1 MQKHTFPSKYK
12 RSKQLIN
19 AKSEEGMTMVIAL
32 LMGTVLLAGT
42 TGLMVRQIMA
52 RKLGASE
59 SYQQMAESA
68 ALNGLNR
75 IISDINRDDRN
86 NYTGFLLSLN
96 NSEGQWGWAKP
107 NTDDYELVELCT
119 PVTKYTKAYP
129 AQTESQ
135 APNVLISEGDM
146 RNDGGSNDIQVA
158 YRLRSYNTT
167 ATAGNGEG
175 TFYIEGIVSRGDT
188 VMARALLRRSLYVS
202 SKVAGAGDWSVM
214 SGHNLRLNDTEIN
227 GPGNIFYLTNTPS
240 NYLSTQY
247 ASSCSDSALL
257 ADVSS
262 TNDELAG
269 KSLDNQVWPININTT
284 RRGVSGMPPSNLF
297 EKDRVNDTT
306 RGSGGNTIRMW
317 SFDDSAPAPDDRDG
331 DGQNDVEENGIT
343 EILYPA
349 LPCGEAVCV
358 RDADKTD
365 TGDYGITT
373 DTGDFR
379 TAAREG
385 INISPE
391 DSTIT
396 LKTDVLCGQS
406 NQFDCHVY
414 LDHINLNNTKLHI
427 ETTDTR
433 SVVLHLD
440 QPVAYPNDPKFSRAI
455 TLSGSA
461 KLCSVNPGSTNCNG
475 NPEQLVIMASGGSA
489 PADACNTK
497 VRSLSF
503 KDGNLPYAL
512 LYLPTGTIRP
522 NNATLSGLAWA
533 SSICV
538 VDENN
543 NPSSFT
549 LNTSQS
555 GIPIVQRANDNWG
568 WLSRFNYP
576 GYGRMVTRAI
586 RGTSLDTFERW

>member
-1 MQKHTFPSKYK
+1 MKKLTFPSKYK
-12 RSKQLIN
+12 KSNQLTT

-107 NTDDYELVELCT
+107 NTNNYEIVELCT
-119 PVTKYTKAYP
+119 PVTKYIRAYP
-129 AQTESQ
+129 AQTESE
-135 APNVLISEGDM
+135 APKVLINNENM
-146 RNDGGSNDIQVA
+146 RNDGGNNDIQVA

-175 TFYIEGIVSRGDT
+175 TFYIEGIVSRGET

-214 SGHNLRLNDTEIN
+214 SGHNLRLNNTEIN

-240 NYLSTQY
+240 NYLATQY
-247 ASSCSDSALL
+247 ASGCSDSALL

-262 TNDELAG
+262 SNTGLAG
-269 KSLDNQVWPININTT
+269 KSLDNQVWPININVSK
-284 RRGVSGMPPSNLF
+284 RGVSGMPPANLF

-317 SFDDSAPAPDDRDG
+317 SFDDSPPTPGDRDG
-331 DGQNDVEENGIT
+331 DGAMDLKTDGT
-343 EILYPA
+343 PILYPA
-349 LPCGEAVCV
+349 LPCSEAVCV
-358 RDADKTD
+358 RDADETQ
-365 TGDYGITT
+365 TGDYGIT
-373 DTGDFR
+373 DSGDFR
-379 TAAREG
+379 TLEEEG
-385 INISPE
+385 INIDPDGSV
-391 DSTIT
+391 IT
-396 LKTDVLCGQS
+396 LKTDILCNQS
-406 NQFDCHVY
+406 NQFDCHLY
-414 LDHINLNNTKLHI
+414 LDHVNLSNKKIHI
-427 ETTDTR
+427 ETNDSR
-433 SVVLHLD
+433 SVVLHLE
-440 QPVAYPNDPKFSRAI
+440 QPVAYPNDPNFSRAI

-461 KLCSVNPGSTNCNG
+461 KLCSVNPGSTTCNG
-475 NPEQLVIMASGGSA
+475 KPEQLVIMASGGSA

-503 KDGNLPYAL
+503 KDDNLPYAL

>member
-1 MQKHTFPSKYK
+1 MKNLTFPSKYK
-12 RSKQLIN
+12 KSNQLTT

-107 NTDDYELVELCT
+107 NTDEYELVELCT

-135 APNVLISEGDM
+135 APNVLISDGNI
-146 RNDGGSNDIQVA
+146 RNDGGNNDIQVS

-167 ATAGNGEG
+167 ATGGNGEG

-240 NYLSTQY
+240 NYLATQY
-247 ASSCSDSALL
+247 ASGCGDSALL

-269 KSLDNQVWPININTT
+269 KGLDNQVWPININTT

-297 EKDRVNDTT
+297 EKDPVKDTT
-306 RGSGGNTIRMW
+306 TSRGKIRMW
-317 SFDDSAPAPDDRDG
+317 SFDDSAPAPGDRDG
-331 DGQNDVEENGIT
+331 DGAIDLKADGT
-343 EILYPA
+343 PILYPA
-349 LPCGEAVCV
+349 LPCGEKVCV
-358 RDADKTD
+358 RDADQTD
-365 TGDYGITT
+365 TGDYGIT
-373 DTGDFR
+373 DSGDFR
-379 TAAREG
+379 TLEEEG
-385 INISPE
+385 INIDPDGSV
-391 DSTIT
+391 IT
-396 LKTDVLCGQS
+396 LKTNILCNQS

-414 LDHINLNNTKLHI
+414 LDHVNLSNKKIYI
-427 ETTDTR
+427 ETNDSR
-433 SVVLHLD
+433 SVVLHLE
-440 QPVAYPNDPKFSRAI
+440 QPVAYPNDPNFSRAI
-455 TLSGSA
+455 TLSGAA
-461 KLCSVNPGSTNCNG
+461 KLCSVNPGSTTCNG

-489 PADACNTK
+489 PADACNTT

-503 KDGNLPYAL
+503 KDDNLPYAL

-543 NPSSFT
+543 EPATFT

>member
-1 MQKHTFPSKYK
+1 MKNHTFPNKY
-12 RSKQLIN
+12 RNSNQSTT

-75 IISDINRDDRN
+75 IISDLNRDDRN
-86 NYTGFLLSLN
+86 NYTGFLLALN

-129 AQTESQ
+129 AQTESE
-135 APNVLISEGDM
+135 APNVLISNGNM
-146 RNDGGSNDIQVA
+146 RNDGGNNDIQVA

-175 TFYIEGIVSRGDT
+175 TFYIEGIVSRGEA

-202 SKVAGAGDWSVM
+202 SKVAGAGDWGVM
-214 SGHNLRLNDTEIN
+214 SGHNLRLNNTEIN

-240 NYLSTQY
+240 NYLATQY
-247 ASSCSDSALL
+247 ASGCSDSALL

-262 TNDELAG
+262 SNTALAG
-269 KSLDNQVWPININTT
+269 KSLDNQVWPININVSK
-284 RRGVSGMPPSNLF
+284 RGVSGMPPSNLF

-306 RGSGGNTIRMW
+306 RGSGGSTIRMW
-317 SFDDSAPAPDDRDG
+317 SFDDSAPEEGDQDG
-331 DGQNDVEENGIT
+331 DGAIDLKADGT
-343 EILYPA
+343 PILYPA
-349 LPCGEAVCV
+349 LPCGESVCV
-358 RDADKTD
+358 RDADETD
-365 TGDYGITT
+365 TDDYGITGS
-373 DTGDFR
+373 GDFR
-379 TAAREG
+379 TLEEEG
-385 INISPE
+385 ININSE

-396 LKTDVLCGQS
+396 LKKDILCSQS

-414 LDHINLNNTKLHI
+414 LDHVNLSNKKILI

-433 SVVLHLD
+433 SVVLHLE
-440 QPVAYPNDPKFSRAI
+440 QPVAYPEDPKFSRAI
-455 TLSGSA
+455 TLSGAA
-461 KLCSVNPGSTNCNG
+461 KLCSVNPDSTTCNG
-475 NPEQLVIMASGGSA
+475 KPEQLVIMASSGSA
-489 PADACNTK
+489 PTDSCNTK

-503 KDGNLPYAL
+503 KDANLPYAL

-555 GIPIVQRANDNWG
+555 GIPIVQRANENWG

>member
-1 MQKHTFPSKYK
+1 MQKRTFPSKYK
-12 RSKQLIN
+12 RSNQLTT

-75 IISDINRDDRN
+75 IISDLNRDDRN

-96 NSEGQWGWAKP
+96 NSEGQWGWGKP
-107 NTDDYELVELCT
+107 NTDDFELVELCT

-129 AQTESQ
+129 AQTTLE
-135 APNVLISEGDM
+135 APSVLISNGNM
-146 RNDGGSNDIQVA
+146 RTDGGNNDIQVA

-175 TFYIEGIVSRGDT
+175 TFYIEGIVSRGET

-214 SGHNLRLNDTEIN
+214 SGHNLRLNNTEIN

-240 NYLSTQY
+240 SYLATQY
-247 ASSCSDSALL
+247 ASGCSDSALL

-262 TNDELAG
+262 SNSELAG
-269 KSLDNQVWPININTT
+269 KSLDNQVWPINIDTT

-297 EKDRVNDTT
+297 EKDPVKDITKK
-306 RGSGGNTIRMW
+306 RGKIRMW
-317 SFDDSAPAPDDRDG
+317 SFDDRAPAPGDRDG
-331 DGQNDVEENGIT
+331 DGLNDVEENGIT
-343 EILYPA
+343 EIQYPA

-358 RDADKTD
+358 RDADETE
-365 TGDYGITT
+365 TGDYGIT
-373 DTGDFR
+373 DSGDFR
-379 TAAREG
+379 TLEEEG
-385 INISPE
+385 INIDPDGSV
-391 DSTIT
+391 IT
-396 LKTDVLCGQS
+396 LKTDILCHQS

-414 LDHINLNNTKLHI
+414 LDHVNLTNKKLLI

-433 SVVLHLD
+433 SVVLHLE
-440 QPVAYPNDPKFSRAI
+440 QPVAYPNDPNFSRAI

-461 KLCSVNPGSTNCNG
+461 KLCSVNPGSTTCNG
-475 NPEQLVIMASGGSA
+475 NPEQLVIMASSGAA
-489 PADACNTK
+489 PEDACNTT

-503 KDGNLPYAL
+503 KDDNLPYAL

-522 NNATLSGLAWA
+522 NNANLSGLAWA

-555 GIPIVQRANDNWG
+555 GIPVVQRANDNWG

>member
-1 MQKHTFPSKYK
+1 
-12 RSKQLIN
+12 
-19 AKSEEGMTMVIAL
+19 
-32 LMGTVLLAGT
+32 
-42 TGLMVRQIMA
+42 
-52 RKLGASE
+52 
-59 SYQQMAESA
+59 
-68 ALNGLNR
+68 
-75 IISDINRDDRN
+75 
-86 NYTGFLLSLN
+86 
-96 NSEGQWGWAKP
+96 
-107 NTDDYELVELCT
+107 
-119 PVTKYTKAYP
+119 
-129 AQTESQ
+129 
-135 APNVLISEGDM
+135 
-146 RNDGGSNDIQVA
+146 
-158 YRLRSYNTT
+158 
-167 ATAGNGEG
+167 
-175 TFYIEGIVSRGDT
+175 
-188 VMARALLRRSLYVS
+188 
-202 SKVAGAGDWSVM
+202 M

-240 NYLSTQY
+240 NYLATQY
-247 ASSCSDSALL
+247 ASGCSDSALL

-262 TNDELAG
+262 SNTELAG

-297 EKDRVNDTT
+297 EKDPIKDTT
-306 RGSGGNTIRMW
+306 TGSGGNTIRMW
-317 SFDDSAPAPDDRDG
+317 SFDDSAPAPGDRDG
-331 DGQNDVEENGIT
+331 DGQNDVKEDGIT
-343 EILYPA
+343 EVLYPA

-358 RDADKTD
+358 RDADET
-365 TGDYGITT
+365 TIGDYGIT
-373 DTGDFR
+373 DSGDFR
-379 TAAREG
+379 TLEEEG
-385 INISPE
+385 ININPE

-396 LKTDVLCGQS
+396 LKTDILCNQS

-414 LDHINLNNTKLHI
+414 LDHINLTNKKLLI

-433 SVVLHLD
+433 SIVLHLD
-440 QPVAYPNDPKFSRAI
+440 QPVAYPNDPNFSRAI

-461 KLCSVNPGSTNCNG
+461 KLCSVNPGGTTCNG
-475 NPEQLVIMASGGSA
+475 KPEQLVIMASGGAA
-489 PADACNTK
+489 PADSCNTK

-503 KDGNLPYAL
+503 EDANLPYAL

-522 NNATLSGLAWA
+522 NNATLNGLAWA

>member
-1 MQKHTFPSKYK
+1 MKNHTFPTTYK
-12 RSKQLIN
+12 ASNQRSIASGEK
-19 AKSEEGMTMVIAL
+19 GMTMVIAL
-32 LMGTVLLAGT
+32 LMGTVLVAGG
-42 TGLMVRQIMA
+42 TGLMMRQIMA

-75 IISDINRDDRN
+75 IISDINRDDRD

-96 NSEGQWGWAKP
+96 NSKGQWGWSSP
-107 NTDDYELVELCT
+107 NSDNFELVELCT
-119 PVTKYTKAYP
+119 PVNTFTKAYP
-129 AQTESQ
+129 AQTEAE
-135 APNVLISEGDM
+135 APEILISNGNM
-146 RNDGGSNDIQVA
+146 RIDGGSKDVQVA

-167 ATAGNGEG
+167 AAAGNGEG
-175 TFYIEGIVSRGDT
+175 TFYIEGIVSRGET

-202 SKVAGAGDWSVM
+202 SKVAGAGDWGVM
-214 SGHNLRLNDTEIN
+214 SGHNLRLNETEIN
-227 GPGNIFYLTNTPS
+227 GPGNIFYLTNTPG
-240 NYLSTQY
+240 NYLATQY
-247 ASSCSDSALL
+247 ASGCSDSALL
-257 ADVSS
+257 ADVGSS
-262 TNDELAG
+262 NNSLAG
-269 KSLDNQVWPININTT
+269 KSLDNQVWPININDKK
-284 RRGVSGMPPSNLF
+284 RGVSGMPPANLF
-297 EKDRVNDTT
+297 EKEPANDTT
-306 RGSGGNTIRMW
+306 NESGGTTIRMW
-317 SFDDSAPAPDDRDG
+317 SFDDSAPAPADRDG
-331 DGQNDVEENGIT
+331 DGMNDLQADGIT
-343 EILYPA
+343 PILYPA

-365 TGDYGITT
+365 IGDYGNTNS
-373 DTGDFR
+373 GVFR
-379 TAAREG
+379 TSEEEG
-385 INISPE
+385 ISINPAS
-391 DSTIT
+391 STIT
-396 LKTDVLCGQS
+396 LSTNILCKQS

-414 LDHINLNNTKLHI
+414 LDHINLSNKQLHI

-433 SVVLHLD
+433 SIVLHLE
-440 QPVAYPNDPKFSRAI
+440 QPIAYPSDPKITRAI

-461 KLCSVNPGSTNCNG
+461 KICSVNPGSSTCNG
-475 NPEQLVIMASGGSA
+475 NPEQLVIMASSGEA
-489 PADACNTK
+489 PTDSCNTK

-503 KDGNLPYAL
+503 TDTNLPYAL

-549 LNTSQS
+549 LNTNQS
-555 GIPIVQRANDNWG
+555 GIPIVQRVNDNWG
-568 WLSRFNYP
+568 WLNRFNYP

>member
-1 MQKHTFPSKYK
+1 MSKNTFPSNYK
-12 RSKQLIN
+12 RSNQLTT

-119 PVTKYTKAYP
+119 PVNKYTKAYP
-129 AQTESQ
+129 AQTETE
-135 APNVLISEGDM
+135 APNILISDGNM
-146 RNDGGSNDIQVA
+146 RNDGGRNDIQVA

-175 TFYIEGIVSRGDT
+175 TFYIEGIVSRGET

-240 NYLSTQY
+240 NYLATQY
-247 ASSCSDSALL
+247 ASGCGDSALL

-297 EKDRVNDTT
+297 EKDPVKDTT
-306 RGSGGNTIRMW
+306 TSRGKIRMW
-317 SFDDSAPAPDDRDG
+317 SFDDSAPAPGDRDG
-331 DGQNDVEENGIT
+331 DGAIDLKTDGT
-343 EILYPA
+343 PFLYPA
-349 LPCGEAVCV
+349 LPCGEKVCV
-358 RDADKTD
+358 RDADQTD
-365 TGDYGITT
+365 TGDYGIT
-373 DTGDFR
+373 DSGDFR
-379 TAAREG
+379 TLEEEG
-385 INISPE
+385 INIDPDGSV
-391 DSTIT
+391 IT
-396 LKTDVLCGQS
+396 LKTDILCNQS

-414 LDHINLNNTKLHI
+414 LDHVNLSNKKIHI
-427 ETTDTR
+427 ETNDSR
-433 SVVLHLD
+433 SVVLHLE
-440 QPVAYPNDPKFSRAI
+440 QPVAYPNDPNFSRAI
-455 TLSGSA
+455 TLSGAA
-461 KLCSVNPGSTNCNG
+461 KLCSVNPGSTTCNG

-489 PADACNTK
+489 PADACNTT

-503 KDGNLPYAL
+503 KDDNLPYAL

-543 NPSSFT
+543 EPATFT

>member
-12 RSKQLIN
+12 RSKQLST
-19 AKSEEGMTMVIAL
+19 AKGEEGMTMVIAL

-119 PVTKYTKAYP
+119 PVNKYTKAYP
-129 AQTESQ
+129 AQTTSE
-135 APNVLISEGDM
+135 APSVLISNDNM

-175 TFYIEGIVSRGDT
+175 TFYIEGIVSHGET
-188 VMARALLRRSLYVS
+188 VVARALLRRSLYVS

-214 SGHNLRLNDTEIN
+214 SGHNLRLNNTEIN

-240 NYLSTQY
+240 NYLASQY
-247 ASSCSDSALL
+247 ASGCSDSTLL

-262 TNDELAG
+262 SNAELAG
-269 KSLDNQVWPININTT
+269 EKLDNQVWPININVSK
-284 RRGVSGMPPSNLF
+284 RGVSGMPPSNLF

-306 RGSGGNTIRMW
+306 RGSGGSTIRMW
-317 SFDDSAPAPDDRDG
+317 SFDDSAPAPADRDG
-331 DGQNDVEENGIT
+331 DGLNDVEDDGIT

-349 LPCGEAVCV
+349 LPCGETVCV
-358 RDADKTD
+358 RDADETN
-365 TGDYGITT
+365 TGDYGIT
-373 DTGDFR
+373 DSGDFR
-379 TAAREG
+379 TAALEG
-385 INISPE
+385 ININPE

-396 LKTDVLCGQS
+396 LSTDILCSQS

-414 LDHINLNNTKLHI
+414 LDHVNLSSKKLLI
-427 ETTDTR
+427 ETANTR
-433 SVVLHLD
+433 SIVLHLD
-440 QPVAYPNDPKFSRAI
+440 QPVAYPNDPNISRAI
-455 TLSGSA
+455 TLSDAA
-461 KLCSVNPGSTNCNG
+461 KLCSVNPGSTTCNG
-475 NPEQLVIMASGGSA
+475 KPEQLVIMASDGSA
-489 PADACNTK
+489 PTDACNTK
-497 VRSLSF
+497 VRSVSF
-503 KDGNLPYAL
+503 ADANLPYAL

-568 WLSRFNYP
+568 WHSRFNYP

>member
-1 MQKHTFPSKYK
+1 MKNLTFP
-12 RSKQLIN
+12 RKQKLSN
-19 AKSEEGMTMVIAL
+19 QPTSAKSEEGMTMVIAL
-32 LMGTVLLAGT
+32 LMGTVLLAGA

-119 PVTKYTKAYP
+119 PVTNYTQAYP
-129 AQTESQ
+129 AQTISE
-135 APNVLISEGDM
+135 APSVLISNGNM
-146 RNDGGSNDIQVA
+146 RNDGGNNEVKVA
-158 YRLRSYNTT
+158 YRLRSYNTF

-175 TFYIEGIVSRGDT
+175 TFYIEGIVSRGET

-214 SGHNLRLNDTEIN
+214 SGHNLRLNDTKIN
-227 GPGNIFYLTNTPS
+227 GPGNIFYLTNTPG
-240 NYLSTQY
+240 NYLATQY
-247 ASSCSDSALL
+247 ASGCSDSALL

-269 KSLDNQVWPININTT
+269 KSLDNQVWPINIDTT
-284 RRGVSGMPPSNLF
+284 RRGVSGMPPANLF
-297 EKDRVNDTT
+297 EKDPVKDTT
-306 RGSGGNTIRMW
+306 KGSGGDTIRMW
-317 SFDDSAPAPDDRDG
+317 SFDDSAPAPGDRDG
-331 DGQNDVEENGIT
+331 DGAIDLKTDGT
-343 EILYPA
+343 SILYPA

-385 INISPE
+385 ININPE
-391 DSTIT
+391 DSIIT

-427 ETTDTR
+427 ETTDMR

-440 QPVAYPNDPKFSRAI
+440 QPVAYPNDPNFSRAI

-461 KLCSVNPGSTNCNG
+461 KLCSVNPGSTTCNG

-489 PADACNTK
+489 PTDACNTT

-503 KDGNLPYAL
+503 KDDNLPYAL

-538 VDENN
+538 VDQNN

-549 LNTSQS
+549 LNTEQS
-555 GIPIVQRANDNWG
+555 RIPVVQRANDNWG

-576 GYGRMVTRAI
+576 GYGRLVTRAI

>member
-1 MQKHTFPSKYK
+1 
-12 RSKQLIN
+12 
-19 AKSEEGMTMVIAL
+19 MTMVIAL

-96 NSEGQWGWAKP
+96 NSEEQWGWAKP

-119 PVTKYTKAYP
+119 PVNKYTKAYP
-129 AQTESQ
+129 AQTETE
-135 APNVLISEGDM
+135 APNVLISDGNM

-175 TFYIEGIVSRGDT
+175 TFYIEGIVSRGET

-202 SKVAGAGDWSVM
+202 SKVAGAGDWSVI

-240 NYLSTQY
+240 NYLVTQY
-247 ASSCSDSALL
+247 ASGCSDSALL

-262 TNDELAG
+262 SNTGLAG
-269 KSLDNQVWPININTT
+269 KSLDNQVWPININVSK
-284 RRGVSGMPPSNLF
+284 RGVSGMPPSNLF
-297 EKDRVNDTT
+297 EKDRVSDTT
-306 RGSGGNTIRMW
+306 RGSAGNTIRMW
-317 SFDDSAPAPDDRDG
+317 SFDDSPPAPGDQDRDG
-331 DGQNDVEENGIT
+331 VMDLEADGIT
-343 EILYPA
+343 PILYSA
-349 LPCGEAVCV
+349 LPCGEDVCV
-358 RDADKTD
+358 RDADETN
-365 TGDYGITT
+365 TGDYGITNS
-373 DTGDFR
+373 GDFR
-379 TAAREG
+379 TLEEEG
-385 INISPE
+385 INIDPDGSV
-391 DSTIT
+391 IT
-396 LKTDVLCGQS
+396 LKTEILCSQS
-406 NQFDCHVY
+406 NHFDCHVY
-414 LDHINLNNTKLHI
+414 LDHVNLSNKKLLI
-427 ETTDTR
+427 ETTNTR
-433 SVVLHLD
+433 SVVLHLE
-440 QPVAYPNDPKFSRAI
+440 QPIAYPNDPNFSRAI

-461 KLCSVNPGSTNCNG
+461 KLCSVNPGSTTCNG
-475 NPEQLVIMASGGSA
+475 KPEQLVIMASGGAA

-503 KDGNLPYAL
+503 KDNNLPYAL

-543 NPSSFT
+543 EPATFT